1 MNNKLIVPV
10 KDGQLIAT
18 TSTDTNYPG
27 IDIEFIPEKEN
38 INHMSNPRV
47 LVEQATDDTNTNYI
61 RAIVWNNPSQEDYS
75 HNIKL
80 YKQQPEFFIRED
92 LCNNTTI
99 GIEDINHKLYKYHT
113 DNDEVTSINGPKE
126 NTGKLLTDSIAK
138 SIQTFALQTML
149 KQPHR
154 WESPVDYQYRCADCT
169 SLIEKKD
176 TWFCNKCHKPCKK
189 ITICPKGLVNP
200 ILTPNVLLKQNHLTP
215 TIHQNTSDINR
226 LSEIC
231 NAGKILCD
239 FCENDNC
246 EKCQVTNLLN
256 DAYCEFGEDNE
267 D

>member
-18 TSTDTNYPG
+18 TSTDPNYPG

-47 LVEQATDDTNTNYI
+47 LVEQTTDDTDTNYI

-80 YKQQPEFFIRED
+80 YKQE
-92 LCNNTTI
+92 
-99 GIEDINHKLYKYHT
+99 
-113 DNDEVTSINGPKE
+113 
-126 NTGKLLTDSIAK
+126 
-138 SIQTFALQTML
+138 
-149 KQPHR
+149 
-154 WESPVDYQYRCADCT
+154 
-169 SLIEKKD
+169 
-176 TWFCNKCHKPCKK
+176 
-189 ITICPKGLVNP
+189 
-200 ILTPNVLLKQNHLTP
+200 HLTP
-215 TIHQNTSDINR
+215 TIHQNTSDMNR